1 MIHRRNVSVFSLSF
15 LDCICCG
22 FGAIILLFVLTMGSQ
37 TQTIRNVRD
46 SLQKIMLARIATL
59 SESTT
64 QKEEL
69 LRQASARAAIE
80 AEITKKETLQSLL
93 ADLEQQI
100 QYQDAGKQALLVEI
114 DKAKDSLAAVQKKPE
129 IVLPDVDPAPVGL
142 PVGSNYIAFVIDTS
156 GSMRDPNSGLFWPAV
171 IEKFSNVL
179 EAYPLIKGVQVLDA
193 DGRFVFGGR
202 AANAEWLPDSPEVR
216 NALRIALARYDN
228 FSNSNPVPGIY
239 QAITRL
245 HKPDDPEMKM
255 AIYILGDEFTGTAD
269 AVVRRLDQLNPADE
283 KGDRKIVINAI
294 GFPTAVR
301 YYLSAGNT
309 GLKYANL
316 MREVTYQHGGAFI
329 ALRDL

>member
-1 MIHRRNVSVFSLSF
+1 MIYRRNVALFSLSF

-37 TQTIRNVRD
+37 TESIRNVKE
-46 SLQKIMLARIATL
+46 SLQRIMLARLATQADTRT
-59 SESTT
+59 S
-64 QKEEL
+64 KEEM
-69 LRQASARAAIE
+69 LRLASARSAVE

-93 ADLEQQI
+93 DELEQQI
-100 QYQDAGKQALLVEI
+100 QYQDAGKQALLVEV
-114 DKAKDSLAAVQKKPE
+114 DQAKRAIAAVQKKPE
-129 IVLPDVDPAPVGL
+129 MILPDVDPAPVGL
-142 PVGSNYIAFVIDTS
+142 PIGSNYIAFVIDTS
-156 GSMRDPNSGLFWPAV
+156 GSMRNPNSGLFWPAV
-171 IEKFSNVL
+171 IQKFGEVL
-179 EAYPLIKGVQVLDA
+179 EAYPQIKGVQILDA

-202 AANAEWLPDSPEVR
+202 AAAAQWLPDSPEVR
-216 NALRIALARYDN
+216 NSLRLALARYDN

-245 HKPDDPEMKM
+245 HDVNDPEMKM

-269 AVVRRLDQLNPADE
+269 VVLRRLDQLNPADE
-283 KGDRKIVINAI
+283 NGNRRIVINAI

-301 YYLSAGNT
+301 YHLSPGNT

-316 MREVTYQHGGAFI
+316 MREATYQHGGAFI

>member
-1 MIHRRNVSVFSLSF
+1 MIHRRPVSIFSLSF

-46 SLQKIMLARIATL
+46 SLQRIMLARIAEL
-59 SESTT
+59 GETT
-64 QKEEL
+64 TRKDEL

-80 AEITKKETLQSLL
+80 AEIKKKETLQSLL

-100 QYQDAGKQALLVEI
+100 QYQEAGKQALLV
-114 DKAKDSLAAVQKKPE
+114 DVDAAKKSLAAVQKKPE
-129 IVLPDVDPAPVGL
+129 MILPEVDPAPVGL
-142 PVGSNYIAFVIDTS
+142 PVGSNHIAFVIDTS
-156 GSMRDPNSGLFWPAV
+156 GSMRDPNSGLFWPA
-171 IEKFSNVL
+171 ILEKFTDVL
-179 EAYPLIKGVQVLDA
+179 EAYPQIKGIQLLDA

-202 AANAEWLPDSPEVR
+202 GASSSWLPDSPEVR
-216 NALRIALARYDN
+216 NALRLALARYDN

-245 HKPDDPEMKM
+245 HNPEDPEMKM

-269 AVVRRLDQLNPADE
+269 AVIRRLDQLNPADE
-283 KGDRKIVINAI
+283 QGNRKIVINAI

-301 YYLSAGNT
+301 YYLSPGNT

>member
-1 MIHRRNVSVFSLSF
+1 MIYRRNIALFSLSF

-37 TQTIRNVRD
+37 TESIRNVKE
-46 SLQKIMLARIATL
+46 SLQRIMLARLATQA
-59 SESTT
+59 ETRT

-80 AEITKKETLQSLL
+80 AEIKKKDTLKSLL
-93 ADLEQQI
+93 DDLEQQI
-100 QYQDAGKQALLVEI
+100 QYQDAGKRALLV
-114 DKAKDSLAAVQKKPE
+114 DVDAAKRSLAAVQKEPE
-129 IVLPDVDPAPVGL
+129 MILPEVDPAPVGL
-142 PVGSNYIAFVIDTS
+142 PVGSNHIAFVIDTS
-156 GSMRDPNSGLFWPAV
+156 GSMRDPNTGLFWPA
-171 IEKFSNVL
+171 ILEKFTDVL
-179 EAYPLIKGVQVLDA
+179 EAYPQIKGIQLLDA

-202 AANAEWLPDSPEVR
+202 GASAQWLPDSPEVR
-216 NALRIALARYDN
+216 NALRLALARYDN

-245 HKPDDPEMKM
+245 HSPDDPEMKM

-283 KGDRKIVINAI
+283 NGDRKIVINAI

-301 YYLSAGNT
+301 YHLSPGNT

>member
-1 MIHRRNVSVFSLSF
+1 MIYRRQTSIFSLSF

-37 TQTIRNVRD
+37 TESIRNIKE
-46 SLQKIMLARIATL
+46 SLQRIMLARIATQA
-59 SESTT
+59 ETRT

-80 AEITKKETLQSLL
+80 AEVRKKETLKSLL
-93 ADLEQQI
+93 DDLEQQI
-100 QYQDAGKQALLVEI
+100 QYQDAGKRALLV
-114 DKAKDSLAAVQKKPE
+114 DVDAAKRAIAAVQKEPE
-129 IVLPDVDPAPVGL
+129 MVLPKVDPAPVGL

-156 GSMRDPNSGLFWPAV
+156 GSMRDPNTGLFWPA
-171 IEKFSNVL
+171 ILEKFTDAL
-179 EAYPLIKGVQVLDA
+179 EAYPQIKGIQLLDA
-193 DGRFVFGGR
+193 DGRFVFGSRG
-202 AANAEWLPDSPEVR
+202 AAQWLPDSPEVR
-216 NALRIALARYDN
+216 NALRLALARYDN

-245 HKPDDPEMKM
+245 HDPEDAEMKM
-255 AIYILGDEFTGTAD
+255 AIYILGDEFTGTAE
-269 AVVRRLDQLNPADE
+269 AVLRRLDQMNPADE
-283 KGDRKIVINAI
+283 SGNRRIVINAI

-301 YYLSAGNT
+301 YHLSPGNT